1 MTKKATTKKTKTDD
15 TATDELTIS
24 DIARELK
31 LDPKRARA
39 TLRAAGK
46 KAVDGRWP
54 TVKRDSKAHTDI
66 VALLTTTDDTK

>member
-1 MTKKATTKKTKTDD
+1 MTKKATKKTEP
-15 TATDELTIS
+15 TDELTIS

-39 TLRAAGK
+39 ALRAAGK

-54 TVKRDSKAHTDI
+54 TVKRDSKAHLDI